1 MTSMNARRFSLLLLL
16 GLAFVA
22 QTRADEVWLGTSD
35 VTFKGYSF
43 LHDFT
48 GTVNR
53 VPLKVLVSQGANGRI
68 VSATS
73 AVEVKQMNTR
83 EEARD
88 RGMRQM
94 FDEAQYHFIKVEVV
108 NADERE
114 LKPHGAQPGT
124 LPVTLTIAGRRGT
137 VNGAVTNISESRDA
151 VSFDLAFPVSLK
163 MFNLNPPA
171 ALGGIIKVKDTVD
184 VTVHVTLQRRA
195 Q

>member
-1 MTSMNARRFSLLLLL
+1 MNARRFCLLLLL

-22 QTRADEVWLGTSD
+22 QARAEEVWLGTAEVS
-35 VTFKGYSF
+35 FKGYSF

-73 AVEVKQMNTR
+73 AVEVKEMNTR

-94 FDEAQYHFIKVEVV
+94 FDEAQYHIIKVEVV
-108 NADERE
+108 NADERQ
-114 LKPHGAQPGT
+114 LKPQGAQPGT
-124 LPVTLTIAGRRGT
+124 MLVTLTIAGRRGT
-137 VNGAVTNISESRDA
+137 VSGAITKISESRDA
-151 VSFDLAFPVSLK
+151 VSFDLAFPISLK

-171 ALGGIIKVKDTVD
+171 ALAGIIKVKDTVD
-184 VTVHVTLQRRA
+184 VTVHVTVQRRA
-195 Q
+195 P

>member
-1 MTSMNARRFSLLLLL
+1 MNARRFCVLLLFC
-16 GLAFVA
+16 LAIVA
-22 QTRADEVWLGTSD
+22 QIRADEVWLGTAD
-35 VTFKGYSF
+35 VSFKGYSF

-48 GTVNR
+48 GIVNR

-94 FDEAQYHFIKVEVV
+94 FDEAQFHFIKAEVV

-114 LKPHGAQPGT
+114 LKPHGAQPGA
-124 LPVTLTIAGRRGT
+124 LPVTLTIAGGRGT
-137 VNGAVTNISESRDA
+137 VSGAVTNTSESRDA

-184 VTVHVTLQRRA
+184 VTVRVTLQRRA

>member
-1 MTSMNARRFSLLLLL
+1 MIARSPSCRALLLLL
-16 GLAFVA
+16 GVAFA
-22 QTRADEVWLGTSD
+22 PQTRADEAWLGSSD

-48 GTVNR
+48 GTVNH
-53 VPLKVLVSQGANGRI
+53 VPLKVLVSQGANGRT

-83 EEARD
+83 EDSRD
-88 RGMRQM
+88 RAMRQM
-94 FDEAQYHFIKVEVV
+94 FDETQHRFIKVEVV

-114 LKPHGAQPGT
+114 LKPQGAQPGT
-124 LPVTLTIAGRRGT
+124 MLVTLTIAGRRGT
-137 VNGAVTNISESRDA
+137 VSGAVTNVSESRDA

-171 ALGGIIKVKDTVD
+171 ALGVIKVKDTVD
-184 VTVHVTLQRRA
+184 VTAHVTLQRRA

>member
-1 MTSMNARRFSLLLLL
+1 MTCMNARRFCLLLLL
-16 GLAFVA
+16 GLAFVTQA
-22 QTRADEVWLGTSD
+22 RADEVWLGTAD

-73 AVEVKQMNTR
+73 AVEVKEMNTR

-94 FDEAQYHFIKVEVV
+94 FDEAQYHFIKLEVV

-114 LKPHGAQPGT
+114 LKPQGARPGT
-124 LPVTLTIAGRRGT
+124 LPVMLTIAGRRGT
-137 VNGAVTNISESRDA
+137 VSGAVTNTSESRDA

-184 VTVHVTLQRRA
+184 VTVRVTLQRRA

>member
-1 MTSMNARRFSLLLLL
+1 MTSMNARLFSLLLLL

-22 QTRADEVWLGTSD
+22 QTSADEVWLGTSD

-73 AVEVKQMNTR
+73 AVDVKQMNTR

-108 NADERE
+108 NAAEGE

-124 LPVTLTIAGRRGT
+124 MPVTLTIAGRRGT
-137 VNGAVTNISESRDA
+137 VSGAVTHTSESRDA
-151 VSFDLAFPVSLK
+151 GSFDLAFPVSLK

-184 VTVHVTLQRRA
+184 VIVHVTLQRRA

>member
-1 MTSMNARRFSLLLLL
+1 MISMNVRRFTLLLVL
-16 GLAFVA
+16 GLASA
-22 QTRADEVWLGTSD
+22 APTRAAEVWLGSSD

-48 GTVNR
+48 GKVER
-53 VPLKVLVSQGANGRI
+53 VPLKVIVSQGANGRV

-83 EEARD
+83 EESRD

-94 FDEAQYHFIKVEVV
+94 FDEAQYHLIKLEVID
-108 NADERE
+108 ADERE
-114 LKPHGAQPGT
+114 LKPHDAQPGR
-124 LPVTLTIAGRRGT
+124 LSVTLTIAERRGT
-137 VNGAVTNISESRDA
+137 VNGAVTNVSESHDA

-171 ALGGIIKVKDTVD
+171 ALGGIIKVKDIVD
-184 VTVHVTLQRRA
+184 VTVHVTLQRKA

>member
-1 MTSMNARRFSLLLLL
+1 MNARRFCLLLLL

-22 QTRADEVWLGTSD
+22 QTRAEEVWLGTAEVS
-35 VTFKGYSF
+35 FKGYSF

-73 AVEVKQMNTR
+73 AVEVKEMNTR

-94 FDEAQYHFIKVEVV
+94 FDEAQYHIIKVEVI

-114 LKPHGAQPGT
+114 LKPQGAQPGT
-124 LPVTLTIAGRRGT
+124 MLVTLTIAGRRGT
-137 VNGAVTNISESRDA
+137 VSGAITKISESRDA

-171 ALGGIIKVKDTVD
+171 ALGGIIKVKDIVD
-184 VTVHVTLQRRA
+184 VTVHVTLQRKA